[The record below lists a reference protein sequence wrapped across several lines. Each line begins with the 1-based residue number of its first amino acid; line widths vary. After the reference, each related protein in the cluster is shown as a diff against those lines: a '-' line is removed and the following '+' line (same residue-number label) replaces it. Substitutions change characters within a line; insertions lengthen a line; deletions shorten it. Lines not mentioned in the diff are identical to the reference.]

1 LFKKPSNSVK
11 KHPLRSADSVKK
23 LLTGNHERTLRRA
36 QPETRNPQSK
46 GGFTLLEIMVAI
58 SIIAIVLVTV
68 YRLHAQTLSMNYSAR
83 FYATAPMLA
92 QKKIAEI
99 ESEGQKD
106 MADDSGDFGDE
117 FPGYSWRVAVDNVE
131 SETLGNVAE
140 NLKKIDI
147 LVTLNKDEFTYSVRN
162 YKFLRD

>member
-1 LFKKPSNSVK
+1 
-11 KHPLRSADSVKK
+11 
-23 LLTGNHERTLRRA
+23 
-36 QPETRNPQSK
+36 
-46 GGFTLLEIMVAI
+46 
-58 SIIAIVLVTV
+58 
-68 YRLHAQTLSMNYSAR
+68 
-83 FYATAPMLA
+83 MLA

-117 FPGYSWRVAVDNVE
+117 FPGYSWQVAVDNVE